1 MRHLLPSFL
10 ANLDAVTSSTI
21 PMWSYWRLDINRDSG
36 IPGSKTFIPGS
47 WNDPKVT
54 LKRAWHHGTKMGTT
68 QIGIGKTYDQRET
81 YGKTPRYPGS
91 AEHSEM
97 FKVALPMGALA
108 GGGKTWKN
116 AATSGSLMSWT
127 SVFHWF
133 SWVFH
138 EFSMVFHGFPSPVV
152 WVSLILPQTHV
163 GILHPES
170 EDYRSKT

>member
-108 GGGKTWKN
+108 GGGKTWKKRSN
-116 AATSGSLMSWT
+116 VWQFDELNIGFPL
-127 SVFHWF
+127 VFMGFPW
-133 SWVFH
+133 
-138 EFSMVFHGFPSPVV
+138 VFHGFPWFSFTCC
-152 WVSLILPQTHV
+152 VSFFDSSSDSCWHSTSRIRRLP
-163 GILHPES
+163 E
-170 EDYRSKT
+170 

>member
-1 MRHLLPSFL
+1 
-10 ANLDAVTSSTI
+10 
-21 PMWSYWRLDINRDSG
+21 
-36 IPGSKTFIPGS
+36 
-47 WNDPKVT
+47 
-54 LKRAWHHGTKMGTT
+54 
-68 QIGIGKTYDQRET
+68 
-81 YGKTPRYPGS
+81 
-91 AEHSEM
+91 
-97 FKVALPMGALA
+97 
-108 GGGKTWKN
+108 
-116 AATSGSLMSWT
+116 LMSWT